1 MRTGENWRESWW
13 IKNVTNK
20 TIAIGDLHLLPSLK
34 PNQQVDVLRY
44 YTRERISHAKTL
56 VALLKSGKLKLNKEK
71 IFTNA
76 FPGEISATEAD
87 EAVTPA
93 EENEI
98 AYSGTSSH
106 EHDNEDIL
114 DGFDED
120 SSGLLW
126 NGSPIEETSGRFTFT
141 IQSGS
146 NWNNSVI
153 PVYQIGENRK
163 IEITKVKSTAIGTG
177 GSTLTFNLEER
188 NYGSLNSTGTTL
200 LISDMI
206 ATLNG
211 VETTLFSNPSAQTIE
226 PNDYIVFVTGIN
238 AESGTINSLTC
249 TIYYNLVD

>member
-120 SSGLLW
+120 SSGLIW
-126 NGSPIEETSGRFTFT
+126 NGQPIQGAGTEIHNDLLGLQGGDEVTNEFYHLDFTKYDT
-141 IQSGS
+141 L
-146 NWNNSVI
+146 
-153 PVYQIGENRK
+153 
-163 IEITKVKSTAIGTG
+163 TG
-177 GSTLTFNLEER
+177 GPDKIADNLHSHSGIANIDGGYPGST
-188 NYGSLNSTGTTL
+188 YGG
-200 LISDMI
+200 
-206 ATLNG
+206 G
-211 VETTLFSNPSAQTIE
+211 VELLGVNGGDPWGNTPS
-226 PNDYIVFVTGIN
+226 V
-238 AESGTINSLTC
+238 
-249 TIYYNLVD
+249 